1 MLQILITYII
11 TIKIKLILTHILWIR
26 IILNKTDPA
35 APARNNQFFVVVV
48 VYVVI
53 VVAAAAIRSYLK
65 TSVVGGAGNRDTEAG
80 FGSTRRRE
88 SDAGM
93 RRNAARRLKTK
104 KVN

>member
-1 MLQILITYII
+1 MIVIGII
-11 TIKIKLILTHILWIR
+11 
-26 IILNKTDPA
+26 IIA
-35 APARNNQFFVVVV
+35 AVVFVIIVGEAVDMVVVIIIISVVVV
-48 VYVVI
+48 IYVVI

>member
-1 MLQILITYII
+1 MIVIGII
-11 TIKIKLILTHILWIR
+11 
-26 IILNKTDPA
+26 IIIA
-35 APARNNQFFVVVV
+35 AVVIDIIVGEAVDMVVVIIIISVVVV
-48 VYVVI
+48 VMYVVI